1 MISTKRDYSCYNRV
15 MDTELLIQTGLSKVQ
30 ANIYLYLVK
39 HGQSTP
45 SEIATGIDE
54 NRTTVY
60 SAAEKLEALG
70 VISQKDRG
78 KISAYVPNH
87 PSVLESIA
95 EKRLRKVARQ
105 AKNLESN
112 LPSLINYYNEHQKTP
127 GATTFYGQEG
137 VKMIWDK
144 IIATGQTFYFVRSRY
159 DELADRE
166 ALEEFKNSRVEARI
180 ESQDIT
186 PSEFTHN
193 TNKELKD
200 KYLLD
205 RTLLPPSEYDS
216 PVEIDI
222 FGDNVA
228 FINYADNGLSTLIE
242 SPEIADAMRQ
252 MFLFAKKYIRQSTKQ
267 DELDKKT
274 DKTN

>member
-1 MISTKRDYSCYNRV
+1 
-15 MDTELLIQTGLSKVQ
+15 MDTELLMQTGLSEVQ
-30 ANIYLYLVK
+30 AKIYLYLIK

-45 SEIATGIDE
+45 AEIATGAEE

-60 SAAEKLEALG
+60 SAAEKLEELG
-70 VISQKDRG
+70 IISQKDRG
-78 KISAYVPNH
+78 KIAAYVPNH

-105 AKNLESN
+105 AKNLEAN
-112 LPSLINYYNEHQKTP
+112 LPSLINFYNEHQSTP

-144 IIATGQTFYFVRSRY
+144 IISTKKPLYFVRSKY
-159 DELADRE
+159 DEAADKE
-166 ALEEFKNSRVEARI
+166 ALEEFKKERVAANIEA
-180 ESQDIT
+180 EDIT
-186 PSEFTHN
+186 TSAPSN
-193 TNKELKD
+193 VAKD
-200 KYLLD
+200 LAKKMLLT
-205 RTLLPPSEYDS
+205 RTCLPPDEYNS

-228 FINYADNGLSTLIE
+228 FINYGKGGMSTLIE

-252 MFLFAKKYIRQSTKQ
+252 VFLFAKKYIRKVTEQ
-267 DELDKKT
+267 DKE
-274 DKTN
+274 